1 MTNPPTRRPLQLTRE
16 QVLAKY
22 GPVPNTYRTP
32 EALEAFL
39 AALPKPCTRSPD
51 VVKAGEARAMLVRD
65 YGGATLKAQR
75 MGGPYVSALGSIL
88 GLFAKADSHGREYLV
103 SHRDSRLGPQN
114 IIRNVQEQM
123 HRAGL
128 LVKETRP
135 QGRGF
140 VGTVYVYASET
151 RRRRFR
157 KATPSDW
164 EQLQRQNEGKC
175 RVHAGPANLTG
186 ADVPY

>member
-75 MGGPYVSALGSIL
+75 MGGLTCLRWAPFWGCL
-88 GLFAKADSHGREYLV
+88 R
-103 SHRDSRLGPQN
+103 
-114 IIRNVQEQM
+114 
-123 HRAGL
+123 
-128 LVKETRP
+128 RP
-135 QGRGF
+135 I
-140 VGTVYVYASET
+140 
-151 RRRRFR
+151 
-157 KATPSDW
+157 AT
-164 EQLQRQNEGKC
+164 EG
-175 RVHAGPANLTG
+175 NT
-186 ADVPY
+186 